1 MITALLIFFPI
12 LGSLLLLLL
21 KGESVKKI
29 ALLLVLVEF
38 AISIAAALRFVPA
51 SGTQFLLDIPWIPAY
66 GIHLKA
72 GIDGISLLLVL
83 LTTVLVP
90 LIILST
96 FQRNF
101 KNPAAFYALL
111 LFMQAGLIGVF
122 VALDGFLFYVSWEIA
137 LIPIYFISAIW
148 GDENRVNVTFKF
160 FVYTIF
166 GSLLMLIA
174 IIYLYLQ
181 TPGTHTYDLQAFY
194 DLNLTLSQQTFVF
207 WAFFIAFAIKMPI
220 FPLHTWQPDTYTS
233 APAAG
238 TMLLAGIMLKMGIY
252 GAIRWLMPI
261 SPMAWS
267 QNSYIIID
275 LCILGVVYGAIIAMV
290 QNDMKRLV
298 AYSSLSHVGLIAAGA
313 FSGNLNGLQGA
324 MIQMIS
330 HGINVV
336 GMFFVIDIIEQKTG
350 SRFLRDLG
358 GMATKAKTLSIC
370 FMIILLGSVALPFTN
385 GFIGEF
391 LLLKSMNDINIWYGA
406 IAGLTIILGAV
417 YMFRMYQKSMLGE
430 LNSLTEKMTDLK
442 WNEKLVLFTIVFL
455 IIIIGVY
462 PQPILEVSKYAS
474 ADLLDL
480 IHSREY

>member
-1 MITALLIFFPI
+1 MITALLLFFPI
-12 LGSLLLLLL
+12 FGSLLLLLL
-21 KGESVKKI
+21 KGESVRKI
-29 ALLLVLVEF
+29 GLLFVLIEF
-38 AISIAAALRFVPA
+38 AISLAAAIRFVPEN
-51 SGTQFLLDIPWIPAY
+51 GTQFLLDLPWIPAY

-72 GIDGISLLLVL
+72 GMDGISLLLVL
-83 LTTVLVP
+83 LTTTLVP

-101 KNPAAFYALL
+101 KNPNAFYALI

-122 VALDGFLFYVSWEIA
+122 VALDGFLFYVSWEAA

-181 TPGTHTYDLQAFY
+181 TPGNHTYDLQAFY
-194 DLNLTLSQQTFVF
+194 NLTLSNSQQTFVF
-207 WAFFIAFAIKMPI
+207 WAFFIAFAIKMPL

-238 TMLLAGIMLKMGIY
+238 TMLLSGIMLKMGIY
-252 GAIRWLMPI
+252 GAVRWLMPI
-261 SPMAWS
+261 SPLAWHD
-267 QNSYIIID
+267 NFYIIID
-275 LCILGVVYGAIIAMV
+275 VCILGVVYGSLIAMV

-298 AYSSLSHVGLIAAGA
+298 AYSSLGHVGLIAAGA
-313 FSGNLNGLQGA
+313 FSGNLNGMQGA

-330 HGINVV
+330 HGINVI
-336 GMFFVIDIIEQKTG
+336 GMFFIIDIIEQRTG

-358 GMATKAKTLSIC
+358 GIASKAPKLVVC
-370 FMIILLGSVALPFTN
+370 FMIILLGTVALPLTN

-391 LLLKSMNDINIWYGA
+391 LLLKSVNDINMWYGA

-417 YMFRMYQKSMLGE
+417 YMFRMFQKSMLGE
-430 LNSLTEKMTDLK
+430 SNTLTETITDLR
-442 WNEKLVLFTIVFL
+442 WNEQIVLYSIVFL
-455 IIIIGVY
+455 IITIGIF
-462 PQPILEVSKYAS
+462 PQPILEVSKFAS
-474 ADLLDL
+474 ANLLDL
-480 IHSREY
+480 INSRAY